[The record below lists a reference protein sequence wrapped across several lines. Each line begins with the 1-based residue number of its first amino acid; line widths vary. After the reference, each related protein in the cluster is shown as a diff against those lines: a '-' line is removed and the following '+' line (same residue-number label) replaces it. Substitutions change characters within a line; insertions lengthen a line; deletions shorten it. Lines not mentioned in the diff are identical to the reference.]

1 MNPGLKKFLVSTVL
15 LLALTGCSAKPTYH
29 IELKLSQPGL
39 ACNGVDMDFL
49 SYDYNRVLDS
59 LALLNNPGPKTDET
73 ELKSLLDDYRA
84 ALARQ
89 TRFADSVSS
98 LREKLEKMDVKS
110 IQYKKVYPIFQAME
124 KAAKK
129 ASDEQNSVHER
140 LSTART
146 SYRVMLKDWEKVA
159 YKGFDAYKEKML
171 ENFPSRKTK
180 TETTDSDCMVKK
192 LSLPLGDWWLYAE
205 VKLPGT
211 NEKLVWDMQLPST
224 GPDSLYILLDENNAA
239 RETFLF

>member
-1 MNPGLKKFLVSTVL
+1 MNPGLKKFLVPTVL
-15 LLALTGCSAKPTYH
+15 LLALTGCATKPTYY

-39 ACNGVDMDFL
+39 ACNGVEINFL
-49 SYDYNRVLDS
+49 SYDYSRVLDS
-59 LALLNNPGPKTDET
+59 LAQFNNPGPKPDDT
-73 ELKSLLDDYRA
+73 ELVALLEEYRA

-89 TRFADSVSS
+89 TKLADSVST

-110 IQYKKVYPIFQAME
+110 IQYKKMYPIFQALE

-140 LSTART
+140 LNTVRT
-146 SYRVMLKDWEKVA
+146 SYKVMLKDWEQVA
-159 YKGFDAYKEKML
+159 YKGFDDFKEKML
-171 ENFPSRKTK
+171 ENFPTRKTK

-192 LSLPLGDWWLYAE
+192 LSLPLGDWWLYTE
-205 VKLPGT
+205 VKIPGT

-224 GPDSLYILLDENNAA
+224 GPDSLHILLEENNAT